1 MALREYM
8 QHLIRTKSVHA
19 SDIRVLNDDS
29 TAFLES
35 SLFLDSRHQDEQGNQ
50 ISDNGNDSSLS
61 SFSSS
66 SLPSDFFVGDASS
79 DDIEWKHRKLRK
91 TSSQNFTMQLTSPQ
105 QFYLGP
111 NNNTTPTQSTP
122 RSSPSTMIPASSSSL
137 KRKISRIQSYH
148 DSNHYHEQCP
158 YQHNYPMECPVK

>member
-29 TAFLES
+29 TSFLGS
-35 SLFLDSRHQDEQGNQ
+35 SLFLDSRHQDEQGHQ
-50 ISDNGNDSSLS
+50 ISDNGNDSALS

-66 SLPSDFFVGDASS
+66 SLPSDFFVGEDSS

-91 TSSQNFTMQLTSPQ
+91 TSSQNFSTLLPSTQ
-105 QFYLGP
+105 QVYLGRI
-111 NNNTTPTQSTP
+111 NNTTQSTP
-122 RSSPSTMIPASSSSL
+122 RSSPSTMIPASTSSL
-137 KRKISRIQSYH
+137 KRKISRIHNYPHSYH
-148 DSNHYHEQCP
+148 HHDQCSHHHNH
-158 YQHNYPMECPVK
+158 PMECPVK